1 MNIIARARVLRVYI
15 ISFRKIYKMSQAN
28 SAARKRRAG
37 GASFEPQ
44 NPQQA
49 PRAGQGPS
57 QGQGP
62 ATGLTLP
69 QVIAVVDARLI
80 KLETFMKETQTQGK
94 TQAQQ
99 VKQTLVQQVT
109 QEPVD
114 MSEFDQKFEVLA
126 NEIADLKD
134 IVLKLQS
141 YTMDV
146 NKMLMEERINVL
158 SDMGE
163 TEMTITN
170 EQETEPASAKKEVT
184 FNLSND
190 GN

>member
-1 MNIIARARVLRVYI
+1 
-15 ISFRKIYKMSQAN
+15 MSQGN

-44 NPQQA
+44 NPPQA
-49 PRAGQGPS
+49 PRSVPGQ
-57 QGQGP
+57 QTP
-62 ATGLTLP
+62 ANGLTLP

-80 KLETFMKETQTQGK
+80 KLETFMKETQSKGPIA
-94 TQAQQ
+94 QAQTQ
-99 VKQTLVQQVT
+99 SKAPIVQA
-109 QEPVD
+109 PSD
-114 MSEFDQKFEVLA
+114 NIISEFDEKFEVLA

-146 NKMLMEERINVL
+146 NKMLMEERITVL

-163 TEMTITN
+163 TELVSDA
-170 EQETEPASAKKEVT
+170 PKKEVT
-184 FNLSND
+184 FNLTEVDN
-190 GN
+190 N

>member
-1 MNIIARARVLRVYI
+1 
-15 ISFRKIYKMSQAN
+15 MSQGN

-44 NPQQA
+44 NPPQA
-49 PRAGQGPS
+49 PRSVPGQPS
-57 QGQGP
+57 P
-62 ATGLTLP
+62 ANGLTLP

-80 KLETFMKETQTQGK
+80 KLETFMKETQSKGPVQ
-94 TQAQQ
+94 TQAH
-99 VKQTLVQQVT
+99 VAQTQNQAQSDDIL
-109 QEPVD
+109 
-114 MSEFDQKFEVLA
+114 SEFDEKFEVLA

-146 NKMLMEERINVL
+146 NKMLMEERITVL

-163 TEMTITN
+163 TEIVSDA
-170 EQETEPASAKKEVT
+170 PKKEVT
-184 FNLSND
+184 FNLTEIAENQ
-190 GN
+190 

>member
-1 MNIIARARVLRVYI
+1 
-15 ISFRKIYKMSQAN
+15 MSQAN

-44 NPQQA
+44 NPQQVSR
-49 PRAGQGPS
+49 PGQGPT
-57 QGQGP
+57 QGP

-80 KLETFMKETQTQGK
+80 KLETFMKETQTGGK
-94 TQAQQ
+94 QQ
-99 VKQTLVQQVT
+99 VLQAPLTQMQQGSM
-109 QEPVD
+109 D
-114 MSEFDQKFEVLA
+114 MSVFDEKFEVLA

-163 TEMTITN
+163 TDMTLAP
-170 EQETEPASAKKEVT
+170 ETALAKNEVT

>member
-1 MNIIARARVLRVYI
+1 
-15 ISFRKIYKMSQAN
+15 MSQGN

-44 NPQQA
+44 NPPQA
-49 PRAGQGPS
+49 PRSVPGQ
-57 QGQGP
+57 QTP
-62 ATGLTLP
+62 ANGLTLP

-80 KLETFMKETQTQGK
+80 KLETFMKETQIKGMAPIA
-94 TQAQQ
+94 QAQS
-99 VKQTLVQQVT
+99 KAPIVQA
-109 QEPVD
+109 PSD
-114 MSEFDQKFEVLA
+114 NIISEFDEKFEVLA

-146 NKMLMEERINVL
+146 NKMLMEERITVL

-163 TEMTITN
+163 TELVSDA
-170 EQETEPASAKKEVT
+170 PKKEVT
-184 FNLSND
+184 FNLTEVEN
-190 GN
+190 N

>member
-1 MNIIARARVLRVYI
+1 
-15 ISFRKIYKMSQAN
+15 MSQGN

-44 NPQQA
+44 NPPQA
-49 PRAGQGPS
+49 PRSVPGQ
-57 QGQGP
+57 QTP
-62 ATGLTLP
+62 ANGLTLP

-80 KLETFMKETQTQGK
+80 KLETFMKDTQSKGPLVQVQTQTQVQ
-94 TQAQQ
+94 TQNQAPSDD
-99 VKQTLVQQVT
+99 VL
-109 QEPVD
+109 
-114 MSEFDQKFEVLA
+114 SEFDEKFEVLA

-146 NKMLMEERINVL
+146 NKMLMEERITVL

-163 TEMTITN
+163 TELVSDA
-170 EQETEPASAKKEVT
+170 PKKEVT
-184 FNLSND
+184 FNLTEVDKN
-190 GN
+190 

>member
-1 MNIIARARVLRVYI
+1 
-15 ISFRKIYKMSQAN
+15 MSQGN

-44 NPQQA
+44 NPPQA
-49 PRAGQGPS
+49 PRSVPGQ
-57 QGQGP
+57 QTP
-62 ATGLTLP
+62 ANGLTLP

-80 KLETFMKETQTQGK
+80 KLETFMKETQNKGMAPIA
-94 TQAQQ
+94 QAQA
-99 VKQTLVQQVT
+99 QTQSKAPIVQA
-109 QEPVD
+109 PSD
-114 MSEFDQKFEVLA
+114 NIISEFDEKFEVLA

-146 NKMLMEERINVL
+146 NKMLMEERITVL

-163 TEMTITN
+163 TELVSDA
-170 EQETEPASAKKEVT
+170 PKKEVT
-184 FNLSND
+184 FNLTEVEN
-190 GN
+190 N

>member
-1 MNIIARARVLRVYI
+1 
-15 ISFRKIYKMSQAN
+15 MSQAN

-44 NPQQA
+44 NPQPA
-49 PRAGQGPS
+49 PRPGQGPS

-80 KLETFMKETQTQGK
+80 KLETFMKETQTSGK
-94 TQAQQ
+94 QQ
-99 VKQTLVQQVT
+99 VQQAPLTKMQQVD
-109 QEPVD
+109 QAPID
-114 MSEFDQKFEVLA
+114 LSEFDEKFEVLA

-163 TEMTITN
+163 TEMTL
-170 EQETEPASAKKEVT
+170 EPESAPAKKEVT

>member
-1 MNIIARARVLRVYI
+1 
-15 ISFRKIYKMSQAN
+15 MSQAN

-49 PRAGQGPS
+49 SRPGQGPS

-80 KLETFMKETQTQGK
+80 KLETFMKETQTSGK
-94 TQAQQ
+94 QQ
-99 VKQTLVQQVT
+99 VIQAPLTKMQQVD
-109 QEPVD
+109 QAPID
-114 MSEFDQKFEVLA
+114 ISEFDEKFEVLA

-163 TEMTITN
+163 TEMTL
-170 EQETEPASAKKEVT
+170 EPESAPAKKEVT

>member
-1 MNIIARARVLRVYI
+1 
-15 ISFRKIYKMSQAN
+15 MSQAN

-49 PRAGQGPS
+49 PRPGQGPS
-57 QGQGP
+57 QGP
-62 ATGLTLP
+62 AAGLTLP

-80 KLETFMKETQTQGK
+80 KLETFMKDTQTQGK
-94 TQAQQ
+94 TQTQQ
-99 VKQTLVQQVT
+99 VKQTPVQQVT

-114 MSEFDQKFEVLA
+114 ISEFDEKFEVLA

-134 IVLKLQS
+134 IVLRLQS

-170 EQETEPASAKKEVT
+170 DQETESAPVKREVT

>member
-1 MNIIARARVLRVYI
+1 
-15 ISFRKIYKMSQAN
+15 MSQAN

-44 NPQQA
+44 NPQQ
-49 PRAGQGPS
+49 PSRPGQL

-62 ATGLTLP
+62 AAAGLTLP

-80 KLETFMKETQTQGK
+80 KLETFMKDTQTHAQMPNK
-94 TQAQQ
+94 SVVHQVSAPVPAPTQ
-99 VKQTLVQQVT
+99 VPESYLS
-109 QEPVD
+109 EVD
-114 MSEFDQKFEVLA
+114 DKFEVLA

-163 TEMTITN
+163 TDLTM
-170 EQETEPASAKKEVT
+170 EPESESGHIKKEVT
-184 FNLSND
+184 FNLTNM
-190 GN
+190 NE

>member
-1 MNIIARARVLRVYI
+1 
-15 ISFRKIYKMSQAN
+15 MSQGN

-49 PRAGQGPS
+49 SRPSQGPS

-80 KLETFMKETQTQGK
+80 KLETFMKDTQSSSGK
-94 TQAQQ
+94 S
-99 VKQTLVQQVT
+99 VVQQVQQVQ
-109 QEPVD
+109 QESMD
-114 MSEFDQKFEVLA
+114 MSEFDEKFEVLA

-163 TEMTITN
+163 TDMTLAP
-170 EQETEPASAKKEVT
+170 ETALAKKEVT

>member
-1 MNIIARARVLRVYI
+1 
-15 ISFRKIYKMSQAN
+15 MSQAN

-49 PRAGQGPS
+49 SRPGQGPS
-57 QGQGP
+57 QGP

-69 QVIAVVDARLI
+69 QVIAVVDSRLI
-80 KLETFMKETQTQGK
+80 KLETFMKETQTSGK
-94 TQAQQ
+94 QQMLQVPLVQQ
-99 VKQTLVQQVT
+99 VKQ
-109 QEPVD
+109 ESMD
-114 MSEFDQKFEVLA
+114 MSEFDEKFEVLA

-134 IVLKLQS
+134 IVLRLQS

-163 TEMTITN
+163 TDMTLTN
-170 EQETEPASAKKEVT
+170 EPENESAPAKKEVT

>member
-1 MNIIARARVLRVYI
+1 
-15 ISFRKIYKMSQAN
+15 MSQAN

-49 PRAGQGPS
+49 SRPGQGPS

-80 KLETFMKETQTQGK
+80 KLETFMKETQTSGK
-94 TQAQQ
+94 QQ
-99 VKQTLVQQVT
+99 VIQAPLTKMQQVD
-109 QEPVD
+109 QAPID
-114 MSEFDQKFEVLA
+114 MSEFDEKFEVLA

-163 TEMTITN
+163 TEMTL
-170 EQETEPASAKKEVT
+170 EPESAPAKKEVT

>member
-1 MNIIARARVLRVYI
+1 
-15 ISFRKIYKMSQAN
+15 MSQAN

-44 NPQQA
+44 NPQPA
-49 PRAGQGPS
+49 PRPGQGP
-57 QGQGP
+57 GQGP

-80 KLETFMKETQTQGK
+80 KLETFMKETQIKGPIA
-94 TQAQQ
+94 QAQA
-99 VKQTLVQQVT
+99 QTQSKAPIVQA
-109 QEPVD
+109 PSD
-114 MSEFDQKFEVLA
+114 NIISEFDEKFEVLA

-146 NKMLMEERINVL
+146 NKMLMEERITVL

-163 TEMTITN
+163 TELVSDA
-170 EQETEPASAKKEVT
+170 PKKEVT
-184 FNLSND
+184 FNLTEVEN
-190 GN
+190 N

>member
-1 MNIIARARVLRVYI
+1 MLLYLWFAFLRIYI

-44 NPQQA
+44 NPQQVSK
-49 PRAGQGPS
+49 PGQGPS

-80 KLETFMKETQTQGK
+80 KLETFMKETQTSGK
-94 TQAQQ
+94 QQVQQ
-99 VKQTLVQQVT
+99 VKQVIQTPLVQQA
-109 QEPVD
+109 PVN
-114 MSEFDQKFEVLA
+114 MSEFDEKFEVLA

-163 TEMTITN
+163 TEITL
-170 EQETEPASAKKEVT
+170 EPESAPAKKEVT

>member
-1 MNIIARARVLRVYI
+1 
-15 ISFRKIYKMSQAN
+15 MSQGN

-44 NPQQA
+44 NPPQA
-49 PRAGQGPS
+49 PRSVPGQPS
-57 QGQGP
+57 P
-62 ATGLTLP
+62 ANGLTLP

-80 KLETFMKETQTQGK
+80 KLETFMKETQSKGPIAQVQ
-94 TQAQQ
+94 TQAQTQ
-99 VKQTLVQQVT
+99 NQTPVQS
-109 QEPVD
+109 D
-114 MSEFDQKFEVLA
+114 DILSEFDEKFEVLA

-163 TEMTITN
+163 TELVSDA
-170 EQETEPASAKKEVT
+170 PKKEVT
-184 FNLSND
+184 FNLTEIEENI
-190 GN
+190 

>member
-1 MNIIARARVLRVYI
+1 
-15 ISFRKIYKMSQAN
+15 MSQAN

-44 NPQQA
+44 NPQPA
-49 PRAGQGPS
+49 PRPGQGP
-57 QGQGP
+57 GQGP

-80 KLETFMKETQTQGK
+80 KLETFMKETQTGGK
-94 TQAQQ
+94 QQ
-99 VKQTLVQQVT
+99 VQQTPLTKMQQVD
-109 QEPVD
+109 QAPID
-114 MSEFDQKFEVLA
+114 LSEFDEKFEVLA

-134 IVLKLQS
+134 IVIKLQS

-163 TEMTITN
+163 TEMTLAP
-170 EQETEPASAKKEVT
+170 ETDTESAPAKKEVT

>member
-1 MNIIARARVLRVYI
+1 
-15 ISFRKIYKMSQAN
+15 MSQGN

-49 PRAGQGPS
+49 SRPSQGPS
-57 QGQGP
+57 QGP

-80 KLETFMKETQTQGK
+80 KLETFMKDTQSSSGK
-94 TQAQQ
+94 S
-99 VKQTLVQQVT
+99 VVQQVQQVQ
-109 QEPVD
+109 QESMD
-114 MSEFDQKFEVLA
+114 MSEFDEKFEVLA

-134 IVLKLQS
+134 IVLRLQS

-163 TEMTITN
+163 TDMTLTN
-170 EQETEPASAKKEVT
+170 EPETESAPAKKEVT